1 MSYLS
6 WGNVKNKPKSEAS
19 PWCPF
24 NFQAWSPWHHAGLTL
39 RALSLSWNI
48 RARAVFIDPQHA
60 GYSGEL
66 LLVRFWPAQASSPLI
81 YYVTRPWKHWKMKWQ
96 RLTYHKSPLLMWKN
110 KCRSQTWH
118 LWSGPFNTGFCPCAC
133 VQNLLTT
140 LCSVNDNWVLK
151 MLNYLPTQSFTE

>member
-1 MSYLS
+1 MS
-6 WGNVKNKPKSEAS
+6 
-19 PWCPF
+19 
-24 NFQAWSPWHHAGLTL
+24 
-39 RALSLSWNI
+39 
-48 RARAVFIDPQHA
+48 
-60 GYSGEL
+60 
-66 LLVRFWPAQASSPLI
+66 LVN
-81 YYVTRPWKHWKMKWQ
+81 TRPWKHWKMKWQ

-151 MLNYLPTQSFTE
+151 MLNYLPTQSFTEWWATPRLYSWMTQPLWSFFYSTSTLTADLSSLTLMVDLQQRTLPALSGRQIAPRWWTQWVMFLKTSSWWWLMKS